1 MPKKKSNFVNHTR
14 ERIGEG
20 FDYSKDKAIEAK
32 HNIDEFVK
40 KNPTTSILIAAAI
53 GALVSLGVTSLVSHS
68 LRRPKSFID
77 KLRDRFY

>member
-1 MPKKKSNFVNHTR
+1 MPNKKSNFMNHTK

-20 FDYSKDKAIEAK
+20 FDYSKNKAIETK

-53 GALVSLGVTSLVSHS
+53 GALVSLGVTSLVSHP
-68 LRRPKSFID
+68 RRPKSFMD

>member
-1 MPKKKSNFVNHTR
+1 MPDKKINFVNHTR

-20 FDYSKDKAIEAK
+20 FDYSKGKAIEAK

-53 GALVSLGVTSLVSHS
+53 GALVSLGVTSLVGRS
-68 LRRPKSFID
+68 RRPKSFMD